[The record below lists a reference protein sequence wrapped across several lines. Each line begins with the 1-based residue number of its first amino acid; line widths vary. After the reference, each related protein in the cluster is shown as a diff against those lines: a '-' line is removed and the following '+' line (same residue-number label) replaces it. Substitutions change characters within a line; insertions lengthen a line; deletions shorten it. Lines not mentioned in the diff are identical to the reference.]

1 MYGTVFAASG
11 VDNETFVLD
20 GLKSDS
26 NDRKFVSHN
35 FIDIYVRHYIDQTS
49 TENETDNDYYED
61 S

>member
-26 NDRKFVSHN
+26 SDRKFVSHN
-35 FIDIYVRHYIDQTS
+35 FIDIYVRHYID
-49 TENETDNDYYED
+49 
-61 S
+61 